1 MSSFLFQRRN
11 FFYIYYMSIVNIV
24 TKFQLITNIKTSRYF
39 RVSLGLIPTVE
50 KNGSRKYNDKD
61 RFSFYYNNAYN
72 TTIYGQGNVGNIK
85 FYTDH
90 YITEDVLAVYYG
102 ENFEEF
108 IFDFDFAM
116 VKEKGMDFYLGHI
129 LKESEIKYEEKKKND
144 ELKKAEEKPTGNADL
159 ILQNPGAVSYADIQA
174 YMEKK
179 RQERYN
185 NGQLYNIDANNI
197 QTKYLSSL
205 SRSSKS

>member
-1 MSSFLFQRRN
+1 MST
-11 FFYIYYMSIVNIV
+11 VNIV
-24 TKFQLITNIKTSRYF
+24 TNFQLINQVKTSRYF

-61 RFSFYYNNAYN
+61 RFSFFYNNTYN
-72 TTIYGQGNVGNIK
+72 TTIYGQGNVGSIR

-90 YITEDVLAVYYG
+90 YITDSVLAVYYG

-108 IFDFDFAM
+108 IFEFDFAM

-129 LKESEIKYEEKKKND
+129 LKESEIRYEEKKKND
-144 ELKKAEEKPTGNADL
+144 ELKKLEEKPAGNPDM
-159 ILQNPGAVSYADIQA
+159 IVQNPGSVSYVDIQA
-174 YMEKK
+174 YLEKK

-185 NGQLYNIDANNI
+185 G
-197 QTKYLSSL
+197 
-205 SRSSKS
+205 